1 VVAYPIEVILL
12 RELADHLSMP
22 IFLVDPA
29 GDLLFY
35 NEPAEQLLGSRFDE
49 TGMMPFEQWSTIFLP
64 TDRDGAPIAPD
75 ALPLAIAVQQRRP
88 AQGDMWI
95 QGLDGARRGLTVT
108 AFPLQ
113 GQWGDHLGA
122 AAIFWEPQ

>member
-1 VVAYPIEVILL
+1 VAHPLELILL

-22 IFLVDPA
+22 IFVVDPD

-35 NEPAEQLLGSRFDE
+35 NEPAEHLLGTRFDE
-49 TGMMPFEQWSTIFLP
+49 TGKMPFAEWSTVFTP
-64 TDRDGAPIAPD
+64 TDRDGAPLAPD
-75 ALPLAIAVQQRRP
+75 ALPLAIAVQRRRP

-95 QGLDGARRGLTVT
+95 RSLDGERRALTVT

-122 AAIFWEPQ
+122 AAIFWESR